1 LINDN
6 QQFREWTENRLMP
19 YIDYFTVP
27 LDTKNTGKDSK
38 GLERIIFCFSLFIV
52 GNGMIILPPTYNRN
66 RTIASYPVIVT
77 M

>member
-1 LINDN
+1 
-6 QQFREWTENRLMP
+6 MP

-27 LDTKNTGKDSK
+27 LDTKNTGK
-38 GLERIIFCFSLFIV
+38 IFSNKNLLYLLYILLV
-52 GNGMIILPPTYNRN
+52 GNGMIILPPNYSPN